1 MNNPTSILNEIFG
14 YNAFR
19 LNQEEIINTIILN
32 KNVLAILP
40 TGGGKSICY
49 QIPALLAGG
58 LSIVISPLIAL
69 MKDQVDSLNKK
80 SEVAAFI
87 NSSLEFREIEKIF
100 NQIYSGTIKL
110 LYLAPERLENNLFV
124 ERLSKINLEYL
135 FIDEAHCISEWGHNF
150 RPSYTKIKDFK
161 NYLSFKNIAAF
172 TATAT
177 PKVRQDIIYQLGL
190 EEPKVFVS
198 GFQRENLNLSVVR
211 TNHKKNKTLELVQK
225 HKTTTI
231 IYAATRKNA
240 EEISQFL
247 KFNNVKA
254 EFYHAGLS
262 NELRRII
269 QDDFIKGN
277 IDVICATT
285 AFGMGIDKNNVHLI
299 IHYNISSS
307 IENYYQEIGRAG
319 RDGEESYIYLL
330 YEKKERDILE
340 FILLRS
346 FPTKEQIIVV
356 YNAICNYGR
365 IALGMKNDFPILID
379 KDFYK
384 LLNSADFNAN
394 IVNSVINVL
403 EKANYLKY
411 IHKYDSKHNIKINIA
426 PNDLRKY
433 VDKIANNTLRDILM
447 LLLREH
453 GSVIL
458 NKSVKVDIKN
468 LTLKYSIDTKTIED
482 SLTQLNEIGII
493 EYNAPI
499 QSPYINLMMPRLDSK
514 SLRFDFS
521 DIEKHKQYSLAKI
534 DDVINYVYH
543 EECRFNFILNY
554 FGQAE
559 TNYKCGKCDNCR
571 GEQGITTSTI
581 EFLEEVILKT
591 IHESFQRIRERNL
604 HGVLTGKTNSDR
616 FRTISTF
623 GTCTHF
629 SKHEIESSLSSLV
642 DKDYVKNV
650 NNLLILTEKGIN
662 TFTKYKEEENV
673 TETNKEQYELN
684 VELFNKLRDIRKDCA
699 IKFSQTAN
707 IICNDEVLRNIALL
721 KPKTPESLLNIEG
734 FNQRM
739 YYKVGNEFL
748 ACINSFIKDKSIDDN
763 SLLITKDIEL
773 PDTLKETFLLLK
785 KGYTIAEIAAALK
798 IHESIIALQIESILE
813 YEHDVYIEKI
823 ISSKEIEKLDKIINN
838 GITNLKEIKVNFP
851 YLTYSQ
857 IRIGLKKLQLT
868 KEG

>member
-1 MNNPTSILNEIFG
+1 MNNPTTILNDIFG
-14 YNAFR
+14 YSSFR
-19 LNQEEIINTIILN
+19 LDQEEIINSILAN

-49 QIPALLAGG
+49 QIPALMAEG

-161 NYLSFKNIAAF
+161 NYLTFKNIAAF

-177 PKVRQDIIYQLGL
+177 PKVRQDIIFQLGL

-198 GFQRENLNLSVVR
+198 GFQRENLNLSVIR

-225 HKTTTI
+225 HKTTSI

-240 EEISQFL
+240 EEIAQFL
-247 KFNNVKA
+247 KFNNIKA
-254 EFYHAGLS
+254 EFYHAGLT
-262 NELRRII
+262 NELRRVI

-346 FPTKEQIIVV
+346 FPTKEQIIIV

-365 IALGMKNDFPILID
+365 IALGMKNDSPILID

-384 LLNSADFNAN
+384 LLNSADFNSN

-411 IHKYDSKHNIKINIA
+411 IHSYNSKHNIKINIA
-426 PNDLRKY
+426 PGDLRKY

-468 LTLKYSIDTKTIED
+468 LSIKYSIETKTIED

-499 QSPYINLMMPRLDSK
+499 QSPYINLTIPRVDSK
-514 SLRFDFS
+514 SLRFNFS
-521 DIEKHKQYSLAKI
+521 DIEKQKKYSLAKI
-534 DDVINYVYH
+534 DDVINYVYY
-543 EECRFNFILNY
+543 EDCRFSYILKY
-554 FGQAE
+554 FGQSE
-559 TNYKCGKCDNCR
+559 NNYKCGKCDNCR

-629 SKHEIESSLSSLV
+629 SKHEIESSLSSLI
-642 DKDYVKNV
+642 DKDYVKNI
-650 NNLLILTEKGIN
+650 NNLLVLTEKGIN
-662 TFTKYKEEENV
+662 TFTKYKAEEEV
-673 TETNKEQYELN
+673 TDTNKEQYELN
-684 VELFNKLRDIRKDCA
+684 VELFNRLRDIRKDCA

-707 IICNDEVLRNIALL
+707 IICPDEVLRNIALI
-721 KPKTPESLLNIEG
+721 KPKTPETLLNIEG

-739 YYKVGNEFL
+739 YYKIGNEFL
-748 ACINSFIKDKSIDDN
+748 LCINTFIKDKSLDVNDYFE
-763 SLLITKDIEL
+763 TKSNEF
-773 PDTLKETFLLLK
+773 PETLKETYVLLK
-785 KGYTIAEIAAALK
+785 KEYTISEIAASLK
-798 IHESIIALQIESILE
+798 IQESIIALQIESILE
-813 YEHDVYIEKI
+813 YEPDVYIDKI
-823 ISSKEIEKLDKIINN
+823 IPNQEIEKIDKLIKN
-838 GITNLKEIKVNFP
+838 GIKDLKEIKAQLP

-857 IRIGLKKLQLT
+857 IRIAIKRLQLLLNR
-868 KEG
+868 